1 MYVHLL
7 ASILQVNMHRLH
19 VINRIEAKAEQL
31 RQSGAAVTWL
41 KEADPMVAEVHFMTL
56 LHVCMHHAAP
66 SYVTGGLRSQWP
78 LVARFSNC
86 N

>member
-1 MYVHLL
+1 MYVHLF
-7 ASILQVNMHRLH
+7 ASMLQVNMHRLH

-41 KEADPMVAEVHFMTL
+41 KEADPMVAEVHSHV

-78 LVARFSNC
+78 PVA
-86 N
+86 